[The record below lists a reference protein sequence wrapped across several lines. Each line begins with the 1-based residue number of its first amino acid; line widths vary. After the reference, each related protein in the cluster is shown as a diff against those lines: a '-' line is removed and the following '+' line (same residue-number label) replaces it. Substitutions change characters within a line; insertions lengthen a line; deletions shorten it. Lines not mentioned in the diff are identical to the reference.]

1 MDNRTIDVS
10 LSKYKIGEPVFVCIG
25 DCKIEGNIRVVLFSN
40 MKVRYSISVIN
51 KGGRT
56 TLHNLDSILVE
67 DRIDGDFLD
76 FGDDNYS

>member
-1 MDNRTIDVS
+1 MTEKTLTSRYS
-10 LSKYKIGEPVFVCIG
+10 IGEAVYVYIN
-25 DCKIEGNIRVVLFSN
+25 DYKIEGNIRIILFSN
-40 MKVRYSISVIN
+40 MKVRYSVSVTS

-67 DRIDGDFLD
+67 GNPNGEFVD